1 MADSRSAGRLV
12 HKVALDMRPLT
23 GGDGRGNFEGKF
35 EEQFQ
40 CRAEFIHLR
49 GGEAVMAGR
58 LEGHHTQ
65 VVRVRASSNTRRI
78 TSGWQL
84 RDVRRD
90 IKFNVRDVE
99 QEENRQFIALTCESG
114 VATG

>member
-1 MADSRSAGRLV
+1 MVDRRTAGKLI
-12 HKVALDMRPLT
+12 HKVALEMRPKT
-23 GGDGRGNFEGKF
+23 NGDGRGNFEGPF
-35 EEQFQ
+35 EEQFE

-65 VVRVRASSNTRRI
+65 VVRVRTTTNTRRI
-78 TSGWQL
+78 TAGWQL

-99 QEENRQFIALTCESG
+99 HEENRQFIALTCESG
-114 VATG
+114 VVTG

>member
-12 HKVALDMRPLT
+12 HKVALDERPKT
-23 GGDGRGNFEGKF
+23 GGDGRGNYEGPF

-49 GGEAVMAGR
+49 GGETVMAGR

-65 VVRVRASSNTRRI
+65 VVRVRASSHTRRI
-78 TSGWQL
+78 TAGWQL
-84 RDVRRD
+84 RDVRRGT
-90 IKFNVRDVE
+90 KFNIRDVE
-99 QEENRQFIALTCESG
+99 WEENRQFIALTCESG
-114 VATG
+114 VVPG